1 MFLKDVEKVLQGI
14 DPHVDYGMAD
24 KEHMETVWNY
34 IVFNRT
40 GVTYS
45 ANKTAAGD
53 KFDVH
58 IIRENYVPEGVDEE
72 IVKKLCELPGV
83 RVSGDAEINYAQKS
97 GTNIVIEVLTIH
109 FVRVRKR

>member
-1 MFLKDVEKVLQGI
+1 MFLKDIEEVLQEI
-14 DPHVDYGMAD
+14 DPYVDYGMVD
-24 KEHMETVWNY
+24 KEHMETVWDY

-45 ANKTAAGD
+45 ANKTAASD

-72 IVKKLCELPGV
+72 IVDKLCKLAGV
-83 RVSGDAEINYAQKS
+83 RISGDAEINYAQKP

-109 FVRVRKR
+109 FVRARKR

>member
-1 MFLKDVEKVLQGI
+1 MFLTDIEAVLQAV

-40 GVTYS
+40 GVNYS
-45 ANKTAAGD
+45 ASKTGASD

-58 IIRENYVPEGVDEE
+58 IIRENYVPEGLDEE
-72 IVKKLCELPGV
+72 IVTKLCELPGV
-83 RVSGDAEINYAQKS
+83 RISGDAEINYAQKP
-97 GTNIVIEVLTIH
+97 GTNIVIEILTIH
-109 FVRVRKR
+109 FVRARKR

>member
-1 MFLKDVEKVLQGI
+1 MFLKDIESVLQGI

-45 ANKTAAGD
+45 ANRTGASD

-58 IIRENYVPEGVDEE
+58 IIRENYVPEGLDEE
-72 IVKKLCELPGV
+72 VVTKLCELPGV
-83 RVSGDAEINYAQKS
+83 RVSGDADISYAQKP
-97 GTNIVIEVLTIH
+97 GTNTVIEILSIH
-109 FVRVRKR
+109 FVRARKR